1 MRRLALFAA
10 ASAVAAALTAGP
22 DPAPT
27 PKAGA
32 PAVAGPAPAPAAKIG
47 CVTCHLALDDARVS
61 PPAKA
66 FADDIHAKSGFTCAS
81 CHGGDPS
88 TEDMD
93 AAHDAKKGFRGKP
106 KTTDVPTLCGNCHAD
121 AALIKKYNPSQRVD
135 QLSEYR
141 TSGHGKALAKGDT
154 TVATCISCHGAHG
167 ILVVKDSRAPVFPT
181 RIAQT
186 CNRCHGDAK
195 LMGDH
200 KLPSDVYAK
209 YTKSVHYE
217 ALTKKGDLSSP
228 TCNSCHGNHGAAP
241 PQVGSVA
248 NVCGTCHTIFADQFR
263 QSPHA
268 KAFADMGLPGCVT
281 CHENHEIVH
290 PVDAFLSTGKE
301 GKCGACHEAGTA
313 GAKAAAEMYK
323 DITALKGATDEAKA
337 ALEREAEAGML
348 VAKAQFELSKA
359 DEALTKARADVHMFR
374 PTNVQ
379 QTVAGALKIADAAKA
394 EAARLSKER
403 DFRRKGLLVSLIL
416 IGLSIAA
423 LVVKIKDL
431 DDRRL

>member
-1 MRRLALFAA
+1 VKTLAA
-10 ASAVAAALTAGP
+10 AVAILAAAVAALAQATA
-22 DPAPT
+22 
-27 PKAGA
+27 K
-32 PAVAGPAPAPAAKIG
+32 PAPAPAGPAAAPAPKIA
-47 CVTCHLALDDARVS
+47 CITCHLALDDARVS
-61 PPAKA
+61 PPAKL
-66 FADDIHAKSGFTCAS
+66 FADDIHAKSGFTCAN
-81 CHGGDPS
+81 CHGGDPT

-106 KTTDVPTLCGNCHAD
+106 KTADVPGLCGNCHAD
-121 AALIKKYNPSQRVD
+121 AALIKKYNPSERVD
-135 QLSEYR
+135 QLSEYK

-167 ILVVKDSRAPVFPT
+167 ILNVKDSRAPVFPT

-195 LMGDH
+195 LMAEH
-200 KLPSDVYAK
+200 KRPSDVYAK
-209 YTKSVHYE
+209 YAKSVHYE

-241 PQVGSVA
+241 PQVASVA

-290 PVDAFLSTGKE
+290 PTDAFLATGKE
-301 GKCGACHEAGTA
+301 GRCVACHDTGTE
-313 GAKAAAEMYK
+313 GARAAAAMYQ
-323 DITALKGATDEAKA
+323 DITALKTATEAAKA

-348 VAKAQFELSKA
+348 VAKAQFDLSKA
-359 DEALTKARADVHMFR
+359 DEALTKARADVHLFR
-374 PTNVQ
+374 PYEVH
-379 QTVAGALKIADAAKA
+379 QTASAGLTIAATAKA
-394 EAARLSKER
+394 EAARLAQDR
-403 DFRRKGLLVSLIL
+403 GFRRKGLLVSLGL

-431 DDRRL
+431 GARPPR

>member
-1 MRRLALFAA
+1 MRPLAAAALFAA
-10 ASAVAAALTAGP
+10 AATAALAQGTA
-22 DPAPT
+22 
-27 PKAGA
+27 K
-32 PAVAGPAPAPAAKIG
+32 PAPAGVRLKPDPTIG

-61 PPAKA
+61 PPAKL
-66 FADDIHAKSGFTCAS
+66 FADDVHAKSGFTCAS
-81 CHGGDPS
+81 CHGGDPA

-106 KTTDVPTLCGNCHAD
+106 KTVDVPALCGNCHAD
-121 AALIKKYNPSQRVD
+121 AALIKKYNPSERVD
-135 QLSEYR
+135 QLSEYK

-167 ILVVKDSRAPVFPT
+167 ILNVKDSRAPVFPT

-195 LMGDH
+195 LMAEH

-209 YTKSVHYE
+209 YAKSVHYE

-241 PQVGSVA
+241 PQVASVA

-290 PVDAFLSTGKE
+290 PTDAFLATGKE
-301 GKCGACHEAGTA
+301 GRCQSCHEAGTE
-313 GAKAAAEMYK
+313 GARAAASMYQ
-323 DITALKGATDEAKA
+323 DITALKTATDAAKA
-337 ALEREAEAGML
+337 ELRREAEAGML

-359 DEALTKARADVHMFR
+359 DEALTKARADVHLFR
-374 PTNVQ
+374 PYEVH
-379 QTVAGALKIADAAKA
+379 QTVGAGLTIAATAKA
-394 EAARLSKER
+394 EAGRLARER
-403 DFRRKGLLVSLIL
+403 DFRRKGLLVSLGL

-423 LVVKIKDL
+423 LIVKIKDL
-431 DDRRL
+431 EARPPR